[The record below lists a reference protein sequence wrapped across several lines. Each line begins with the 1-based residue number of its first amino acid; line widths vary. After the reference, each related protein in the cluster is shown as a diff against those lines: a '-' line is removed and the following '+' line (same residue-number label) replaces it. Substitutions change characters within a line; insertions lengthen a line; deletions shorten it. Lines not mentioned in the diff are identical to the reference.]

1 MSAEKTEKVYKSAAE
16 GAFLFPKRAEKRAFF
31 RAAAD
36 WRESARDKERGGAR
50 KSCPRNERRKKRA
63 GGGFSLTDDAADRL
77 HQTVALGERVQNVP
91 ADCRGERCV
100 ARDAH
105 GDVPEGDDGDL
116 WVFFISEKRE
126 NERGRRKKS
135 VSFFPKK
142 FRPPA
147 PRPRRDKNERNSSL
161 LTAVAITPSI
171 PISFL
176 VRGAGGTG
184 KREGRLRDQEA
195 KAAGEEGRPKT
206 SGWRSS
212 SLRDF
217 FSRFLLW
224 R

>member
-1 MSAEKTEKVYKSAAE
+1 MSAEKTKKVYKSAAE

-36 WRESARDKERGGAR
+36 WKESACDKERGGAR

-116 WVFFISEKRE
+116 WVFLFRRSEKT
-126 NERGRRKKS
+126 RG
-135 VSFFPKK
+135 
-142 FRPPA
+142 
-147 PRPRRDKNERNSSL
+147 
-161 LTAVAITPSI
+161 
-171 PISFL
+171 
-176 VRGAGGTG
+176 G
-184 KREGRLRDQEA
+184 EGR
-195 KAAGEEGRPKT
+195 KV
-206 SGWRSS
+206 
-212 SLRDF
+212 
-217 FSRFLLW
+217 
-224 R
+224 